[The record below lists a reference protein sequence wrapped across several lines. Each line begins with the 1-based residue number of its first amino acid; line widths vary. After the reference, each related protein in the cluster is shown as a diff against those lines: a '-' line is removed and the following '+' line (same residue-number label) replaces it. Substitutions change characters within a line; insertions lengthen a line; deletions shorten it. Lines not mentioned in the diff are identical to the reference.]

1 MKKML
6 SVLFVLCAMML
17 AVCASAETPATDRA
31 GNAIAVPENVEK
43 IVCLAPSTSEI
54 LDALGE
60 TANLIAVDTNTAAQ
74 MEEVAGL
81 PTFDMMTP
89 DCEAIAALEPDVV
102 FISGMSKSKGT
113 NPYQPLIDLGVCVID
128 IPSSSSIA
136 AVEEDIEFVGSVVG
150 KETEAQAVVEEMNG
164 RINEIAA
171 LAEGI
176 EEKKSVYFE
185 ISPAPYQYSFGQGT
199 FSTR

>member
-1 MKKML
+1 MKKLM

-17 AVCASAETPATDRA
+17 AVCASAEAPVMDRA
-31 GNAIAVPENVEK
+31 GNAIAVPEKVEK
-43 IVCLAPSTSEI
+43 IICLAPSTSEI

-60 TANLIAVDTNTAAQ
+60 TGALIAVDTNTAAQ

-102 FISGMSKSKGT
+102 FISGMSKAKGT
-113 NPYQPLIDLGVCVID
+113 NPYQPLLDLGVCVID

-150 KETEAQAVVEEMNG
+150 KETEAQAVVEAMNG
-164 RINEIAA
+164 KINEIAA

-176 EEKKSVYFE
+176 EEKKSVYF
-185 ISPAPYQYSFGQGT
+185 
-199 FSTR
+199 